1 LQTAKA
7 AGESGFLPA
16 PFSQRR
22 YQALHKEIAL
32 FSNSQLFSSVTK
44 AIFESQLA
52 ALNVVTTTA
61 FDGVEKMI
69 SLNRASTKESSSEF
83 AFAVKQSSH
92 AKDAKE
98 FFALAAAHAQSN
110 AQEMMSYS
118 RHLTNIVSSNQAEF
132 TKAAE
137 AQFTETSRKVT
148 ALVDAIAK
156 NTPAS
161 SEHSVAILKSAIGNA
176 KAGYEQLTMVT
187 KHAVVPADAH
197 VAKATDQ
204 LSAP

>member
-1 LQTAKA
+1 M
-7 AGESGFLPA
+7 
-16 PFSQRR
+16 
-22 YQALHKEIAL
+22 

-52 ALNVVTTTA
+52 ALNALTTTA
-61 FDGVEKMI
+61 FDSVEEVI
-69 SLNRASTKESSSEF
+69 ALNLATTKTSSSES
-83 AFAVKQSSH
+83 AVAAKQSSL
-92 AKDAKE
+92 AKDPKE
-98 FFALAAAHAQSN
+98 FFALAAAHARSN

-118 RHLTNIVSSNQAEF
+118 RHLTNIVSSKQAEF

-137 AQFTETSRKVT
+137 AQFAETSRKVT
-148 ALVDAIAK
+148 ALVDAATK
-156 NTPAS
+156 NAPAS
-161 SEHSVAILKSAIGNA
+161 SAHSVAILKSAIANA

-187 KHAVVPADAH
+187 KHAVVPANAH